1 MLNETQIKEIREHL
15 EKAQNPL
22 FFFDNDND
30 GLMSFLLLRR
40 FIDRGKGIA
49 VKGPYNLSKAYYK
62 RVRELKPDYI
72 FILDVPCVEQEFL
85 EIAEKEGLPVVWID
99 HHDVKIGVEVP
110 LIDSSLFDYYNPF
123 HNDKTNEP
131 VSYLCYKIINQKK
144 DMWLAIIG
152 CVSDYY
158 LPEFY
163 NEFEKKYPELSKKN
177 PKTPFDVFYDSKIGR
192 IARILD
198 FSLKDTT
205 TNVVN
210 LMKFMMKVKE
220 PMDILEENTLTKQIL
235 KRYNEIN
242 LKYQNILKKAR
253 KAIGDKMIYFQY
265 GGDLSLSAN
274 LANQLSHEFPKKIII
289 VIYLSTDIANISLRG
304 REIDIKKI
312 TLEAIKDIPGAV
324 GGGHEHATG
333 VRMLVSDLPLF
344 KKRIEEL
351 VEGKE

>member
-1 MLNETQIKEIREHL
+1 MLNESQTKEIREHL

-49 VKGPYNLSKAYYK
+49 VKGAHNLSKTYYK
-62 RVRELKPDYI
+62 RIQELKPDYI
-72 FILDVPCVEQEFL
+72 FILDIPSVEKEFL
-85 EIAEKEGLPVVWID
+85 EMIEKDGLPVVWID
-99 HHDVKIGVEVP
+99 HHDVNMGVEVP
-110 LIDSSLFDYYNPF
+110 LMSSVLFSYYNPY
-123 HNDKTNEP
+123 HNNKTNEP
-131 VSYLCYKIINQKK
+131 VTYLCYKIINQKK

-152 CVSDYY
+152 CISDYY
-158 LPEFY
+158 LPDFY
-163 NEFEKKYPELSKKN
+163 DEFEKKYPELSKKN
-177 PKTPFDVFYDSKIGR
+177 PQTPFDVFYDSEIGR

-205 TNVVN
+205 TNVVD
-210 LMKFMMKVKE
+210 LMKFMMKVQG
-220 PMDILEENTLTKQIL
+220 PMDILEENTSTKQIL

-242 LKYQNILKKAR
+242 LKYQNLLKKAR
-253 KAIGDKMIYFQY
+253 KVIGDKMIYFQY

-289 VIYLSTDIANISLRG
+289 VIYLSTDIANVSLRG
-304 REIDIKKI
+304 RRVDIKKI
-312 TLEAIKDIPGAV
+312 TLEAIKDISGAI

-333 VRMLVSDLPLF
+333 ARMPIGGLPMF
-344 KKRIEEL
+344 KERIERL
-351 VEGKE
+351 VR

>member
-1 MLNETQIKEIREHL
+1 
-15 EKAQNPL
+15 
-22 FFFDNDND
+22 
-30 GLMSFLLLRR
+30 MSFLLLRR

-49 VKGPYNLSKAYYK
+49 VKGAHNLSKTYYK
-62 RVRELKPDYI
+62 RIRELKPDYI
-72 FILDVPCVEQEFL
+72 FILDIPAVEQEFL

-99 HHDVKIGVEVP
+99 HHDVKIGAEVP
-110 LIDSSLFDYYNPF
+110 LITHSLFNYYNPY

-131 VSYLCYKIINQKK
+131 VTYLCYKIINQKK
-144 DMWLAIIG
+144 DIWLAVIG
-152 CVSDYY
+152 CISDYY
-158 LPEFY
+158 LPDFY
-163 NEFEKKYPELSKKN
+163 NEFKKKYPELSKKD
-177 PKTPFDVFYDSKIGR
+177 PKTPFDILYDSEIGR

-210 LMKFMMKVKE
+210 LMKFMMKIKS
-220 PMDILEENTLTKQIL
+220 PMDILEENATTKQIL
-235 KRYNEIN
+235 KRYNDIN

-253 KAIGDKMIYFQY
+253 KSIGNKMIYFQY

-274 LANQLSHEFPKKIII
+274 LANQLSHEFPKKVII
-289 VIYLSTDIANISLRG
+289 VIYLSTDIANVSLRG
-304 REIDIKKI
+304 RDINIKKI

-333 VRMLVSDLPLF
+333 ARMPVSNLPLF

-351 VEGKE
+351 VNN